1 MVHKHAHEVQ
11 SATAAASL
19 CGLVARSQ
27 LTGLLPSQQPPEA
40 ARVVTAWRWSQ
51 GRLCRNHPLQT
62 KWKPAHDK
70 GFCLA
75 PGSPTTPYLV
85 APLLLLL
92 LVCPRTIVPTTPCYI
107 ATHLRCHVGFA
118 QHILRMGQKEMA
130 ACLCVRVC
138 RAAAVQ
144 HLPQVQGRSEAE
156 VKCIWKQSCWR
167 FLSFMTVLRMSSST
181 RPGPKYVFTTSCT
194 SRHTLSLETMP

>member
-19 CGLVARSQ
+19 CGLVARNQ
-27 LTGLLPSQQPPEA
+27 LTGLLPSQQPAEA

-51 GRLCRNHPLQT
+51 GRLYRNHPLQA

-75 PGSPTTPYLV
+75 PCSLTT
-85 APLLLLL
+85 
-92 LVCPRTIVPTTPCYI
+92 VCLRTIVPSTPCYI

-118 QHILRMGQKEMA
+118 QRILRMLQKEMA

-144 HLPQVQGRSEAE
+144 HLPQAQGRSEAE

-167 FLSFMTVLRMSSST
+167 FLNFMTVLRMSSST